1 MEKTE
6 SVMICDI
13 CGRKSSATSVIHRGG
28 FGWVRLRPR
37 AKYSQIKWVKDRKVV
52 EFDICNTCLA
62 EVEKMTR
69 QLSYEMKMKRAREEE

>member
-6 SVMICDI
+6 LICDI

-28 FGWVRLRPR
+28 FGWTR
-37 AKYSQIKWVKDRKVV
+37 YSSIKWVKDCKVV

-69 QLSYEMKMKRAREEE
+69 QLSYEMRLKRAREEE